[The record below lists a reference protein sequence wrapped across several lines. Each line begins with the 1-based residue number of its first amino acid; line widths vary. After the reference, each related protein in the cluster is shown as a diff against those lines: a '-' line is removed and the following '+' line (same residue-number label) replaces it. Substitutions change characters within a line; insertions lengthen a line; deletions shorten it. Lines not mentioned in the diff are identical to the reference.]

1 MGTRADFY
9 VGRGASA
16 EWIGSMARDGY
27 PDTID
32 KKVVQCRS
40 EKAFRRAVTNF
51 LNSRDDTRLPEDGWP
66 WTWKD
71 SRMTDFAYAYDAGA
85 VHASCFGRSWF
96 DPRNKEDNREPK
108 ATFPDMSRT

>member
-51 LNSRDDTRLPEDGWP
+51 LNSRDDTMSMSKLFDGVGIKLFDGVP
-66 WTWKD
+66 VTG
-71 SRMTDFAYAYDAGA
+71 SGA
-85 VHASCFGRSWF
+85 L
-96 DPRNKEDNREPK
+96 
-108 ATFPDMSRT
+108 